1 MNNRVLKRPMFRM
14 GGSSNEGITSGLDR
28 VGYAEGPSKEGINE
42 DVTSAALKVMMQ
54 GQFPNMSD
62 SQANAMITQ
71 SQALKGN
78 ELAQE
83 RMLGMDYNIDATK
96 AMMENLPEYMKKQEP
111 KEMPDNDFSRF
122 MINFGLNLGTTSP
135 RGNLLTTALAAA
147 QGPTKEY
154 FERQDARD
162 LMERQDEQNERERQS
177 DLFKTMLSSNVNLSK
192 AKYDAITA
200 KDKDPE
206 IIEVFSKS
214 ANDGRGGTI
223 FVTLEDLIK
232 DMQTTK
238 DFIPTPKTESGDTPA
253 KIKVANDVVQ
263 TTSDIIAKK
272 AAIAKAKADPN
283 FTGDLKQLETDLQL
297 LQTRIST
304 LTKTDPI
311 ALAILNDPIEV
322 QRILRAIKAQLMK
335 ENPTKY
341 QGEEDIQLLQDAKT
355 EFEAFFGLQQMAE
368 GGRAG
373 YQMGGG
379 ANMGQMPEDQNA
391 PKIDF
396 DTLRARLPK
405 EITDDIVRLIAASP
419 EAFEDFAVI
428 QTQQDV
434 DLFNQKYNVEL
445 VLPAEA

>member
-1 MNNRVLKRPMFRM
+1 MNNRVLKRPMFKM
-14 GGSSNEGITSGLDR
+14 GGSSNEGITSGLGR
-28 VGYAEGPSKEGINE
+28 VGYSDGTKPKE

-54 GQFPNMSD
+54 GQFPNMSE
-62 SQANAMITQ
+62 SQLNTMITN

-122 MINFGLNLGTTSP
+122 MINFGLNLGTTPP

-162 LMERQDEQNERERQS
+162 LMERQDEANERERQS

-214 ANDGRGGTI
+214 ANDGRGGTV

-253 KIKVANDVVQ
+253 KIKVANDVVK

-272 AAIAKAKADPN
+272 AEIEKAKEDPN

-341 QGEEDIQLLQDAKT
+341 QGEEDINLLQDAKT

-379 ANMGQMPEDQNA
+379 ADMDQMPEDQNA